1 MCPEMAHGTTNM
13 SESVD
18 VYSFGV
24 LLWALWS
31 CRDPYYYL
39 NVTPVQLLSRVVA
52 GLRPRIDPDMPSELV
67 TLMCVCWEQDPA
79 LRPTFDSLVVQLREL
94 VRKHEGA
101 RRHSFVT
108 ASAYSPPLSPFR
120 TVSEVGAGLG
130 LVSSSSSS
138 SSSSSCFSLS
148 MSPGDENGTDA
159 TAAGPQNE
167 QGARQQDSS
176 SGSGADKRTTS
187 SGDILSTL

>member
-94 VRKHEGA
+94 VKKHEGA
-101 RRHSFVT
+101 RRNFAT
-108 ASAYSPPLSPFR
+108 ASVYSPPLSPFK
-120 TVSEVGAGLG
+120 SASDAGAGLG

-138 SSSSSCFSLS
+138 SLSSFGFSLP
-148 MSPGDENGTDA
+148 MSPGDESA
-159 TAAGPQNE
+159 TAGGPQDQ
-167 QGARQQDSS
+167 QGARQQENG
-176 SGSGADKRTTS
+176 SGSGADYRTTS